1 MNRNPSLAP
10 SLAVAPE
17 RATADRGAH
26 FLSLVA
32 DRLAATEELIRKQT
46 TSEISFIDDASEH
59 IFNGGGKRVRPAL
72 LLLSSRMLGNEGA
85 EDITYA
91 AVVELIHTAT
101 LVHDDIIDD
110 SKLRR
115 GRSTVHNIWDNSQ
128 AVLLGDWLYTTSMKM
143 ALSHDRLD
151 VVRQLCDAILRMTEG
166 ELLVLQ
172 RLGAIDVSR
181 DEYFDIIERKTAFLF
196 ATACSIPAIGA
207 GSEADLAA
215 LEQYGRSLGL
225 CFQLIDDLLDFTE
238 SEAALGK
245 PVLSD
250 LKGGKLTLPLIM
262 LMPRLEE
269 SRRQWI
275 EQVLDDRDFR
285 RIEPE
290 QILELVTGAGVVD
303 EVRELAQS
311 YVLAAQ
317 TALERFPASE
327 ARDAL
332 EFAPEFV
339 LNRRS

>member
-1 MNRNPSLAP
+1 MPRNP

-17 RATADRGAH
+17 MVTAARGAH
-26 FLSLVA
+26 FLALVA
-32 DRLAATEELIRKQT
+32 EGLAAAEALMREQT
-46 TSEISFIDDASEH
+46 TCEISFIEEASEH

-72 LLLSSRMLGNEGA
+72 LLLSSRMLGSESA

-115 GRSTVHNIWDNSQ
+115 GRTTVHNIWDNSQ

-143 ALSHDRLD
+143 ALGHDRLD
-151 VVRQLCDAILRMTEG
+151 VVRKLCDATLRMTEG

-172 RLGAIDVSR
+172 RLGASDISR
-181 DEYFDIIERKTAFLF
+181 DEYFDIIDRKTAYLF
-196 ATACSIPAIGA
+196 ASACSIPAIAA
-207 GSEADLAA
+207 GNEADLNA

-225 CFQLIDDLLDFTE
+225 CFQLVDDLLDFTE
-238 SEAALGK
+238 TEAALGK
-245 PVLSD
+245 PALSD
-250 LKGGKLTLPLIM
+250 LKGGKLTLPLVL
-262 LMPRLEE
+262 LMPRL
-269 SRRQWI
+269 SARHRRWI
-275 EQVLDDRDFR
+275 EKVLEDREFLR
-285 RIEPE
+285 VEPE
-290 QILELVTGAGVVD
+290 QILELVSSAGVVE
-303 EVRELAQS
+303 EVREMAKS
-311 YVLAAQ
+311 YALAAQ
-317 TALERFPASE
+317 SALESFPASE